1 MPVERA
7 TRAAPTSSVT
17 TGLPDPGSGNSLKLF
32 AAPHWEHQRSS
43 FEDGHRSSVCDS
55 GGVGNISEVLLRT
68 AFSSIAFEHLIV
80 AGGTTASGRRTEWVD
95 GRGGARDGR
104 LNAYA
109 ATMGRRFLS
118 LGRS

>member
-1 MPVERA
+1 
-7 TRAAPTSSVT
+7 APTSSVT

-32 AAPHWEHQRSS
+32 AAPHWEQRSS

-80 AGGTTASGRRTEWVD
+80 AGGTTASGRRTDWVD
-95 GRGGARDGR
+95 GRGGAGDGR
-104 LNAYA
+104 LEADA
-109 ATMGRRFLS
+109 ATIGRPFLS
-118 LGRS
+118 